1 MIRHIALLTFVPG
14 TTDEQVGVL
23 EEAMSHL
30 PERLPKIR
38 SYKYGR
44 DVGLNEGQASFAVVA
59 DFDNVADY
67 VEYRDDTEHRRIV
80 SALIA
85 PILASRT
92 ATQYEI

>member
-1 MIRHIALLTFVPG
+1 VIRHVSLLTFVPDA
-14 TTDEQVGVL
+14 TDEQISAL

-30 PERLPKIR
+30 PERLPIR

-44 DVGLNEGQASFAVVA
+44 DAGLNEGQASFAVVA
-59 DFDNVADY
+59 DFDNVDDY
-67 VEYRDDTEHRRIV
+67 LEYRDDPEHGRIL
-80 SALIA
+80 SNLIG